1 MSMTPDSDPVALAR
15 KSCLPC
21 RRSKRRCDRKLPSC
35 DLCIRKEVECCYPSR
50 QSASQSVLAVQQS
63 PVGLSPETL
72 PRNGHSPGG
81 ENSHQALSPFALPG
95 SVESDASAIYFIAPH
110 IFQQARL
117 EFPRPDLPVPPEV
130 SAILGD
136 TSAIRD
142 ISTTFFQTVHRWLPI
157 VSKKGFF
164 AYLLNPFARR
174 QTELSLLAICMKL
187 CCTPPPDGDS
197 DMLAAAHLYRAAK
210 RFHHEAETTG
220 AISIHTLQAGIMI
233 ALYELAQAI
242 YPAAYMSVGAC
253 ARYGLALG
261 VDNLSTGWS
270 GDGDGPRSWNEVE
283 ERRRA
288 WWAVL
293 MFDR

>member
-1 MSMTPDSDPVALAR
+1 M
-15 KSCLPC
+15 
-21 RRSKRRCDRKLPSC
+21 
-35 DLCIRKEVECCYPSR
+35 RKEVDCVYPSR
-50 QSASQSVLAVQQS
+50 QTGSQSVLAVHQS
-63 PVGLSPETL
+63 PAGRSPETL
-72 PRNGHSPGG
+72 PAHGSSPDYEYGQQG
-81 ENSHQALSPFALPG
+81 LSPLGVSG
-95 SVESDASAIYFIAPH
+95 SVESGAHAIYFVAPH

-117 EFPRPDLPVPPEV
+117 EFPRPEIPIPSEV
-130 SAILGD
+130 LTILGD
-136 TSAIRD
+136 ASSVRE
-142 ISTTFFQTVHRWLPI
+142 ISTQFFRTIHRWLPI

-164 AYLLNPFARR
+164 AYLLNPLARR
-174 QTELSLLAICMKL
+174 HTELSLLAICMKL
-187 CCTPPPDGDS
+187 CCTPPPEGNGD
-197 DMLAAAHLYRAAK
+197 ANETAKIYRAAK
-210 RFHHEAETTG
+210 RFHFEAETAG
-220 AISIHTLQAGIMI
+220 VLSIHTLQAGIMI

-242 YPAAYMSVGAC
+242 YPAAYLSVGAC